1 MKSTVIHGMK
11 VTVLGLTAVLLAGA
25 VSAASAADGAGTFAT
40 NCAQCH
46 GTTGHADTPA
56 GKALKAPALAGD
68 TKVAAA
74 GQDDVV
80 TLIKQN
86 PKHQAVLGK
95 LSADD
100 ISAAAAYVR
109 QRAGGR

>member
-1 MKSTVIHGMK
+1 MKSTGINRMKITVIGI
-11 VTVLGLTAVLLAGA
+11 TAVLLAV
-25 VSAASAADGAGTFAT
+25 VSAARAADGAGTFAA

-68 TKVAAA
+68 AKVAAA

-86 PKHQAVLGK
+86 PKHVAVLGK

-100 ISAAAAYVR
+100 ITAAAAYAK
-109 QRAGGR
+109 QMAGEK

>member
-1 MKSTVIHGMK
+1 MKNTVIHGMK
-11 VTVLGLTAVLLAGA
+11 GTVLGLTAVLLAGA

-46 GTTGHADTPA
+46 GATGHADTPA

-68 TKVAAA
+68 AKVAAA

-100 ISAAAAYVR
+100 ISAAAAYVK
-109 QRAGGR
+109 QMAGGR

>member
-1 MKSTVIHGMK
+1 MKNTVIHGMK

-46 GTTGHADTPA
+46 GATGHADTPA

-68 TKVAAA
+68 AKVAAA

-100 ISAAAAYVR
+100 ISAAAAYVK
-109 QRAGGR
+109 QMAGGR

>member
-1 MKSTVIHGMK
+1 MKSK

-56 GKALKAPALAGD
+56 GKALKAPALAGNA
-68 TKVAAA
+68 KVAAA

-86 PKHQAVLGK
+86 PKHAAVVKELQAK
-95 LSADD
+95 LKAFQERTGDPWVVK
-100 ISAAAAYVR
+100 Y
-109 QRAGGR
+109 QYE

>member
-1 MKSTVIHGMK
+1 MKSTIIHRTQ

-25 VSAASAADGAGTFAT
+25 VPAATAADGAGIFAA

-68 TKVAAA
+68 AKVAAA
-74 GQDDVV
+74 GPDDVV
-80 TLIKQN
+80 TLIKQTRSTSRC
-86 PKHQAVLGK
+86 
-95 LSADD
+95 SA
-100 ISAAAAYVR
+100 S
-109 QRAGGR
+109 